1 MLYIVKSS
9 LRSVVAMF
17 TGKLRQ
23 VRLTFELLMGNVEH
37 DGTWCNQNSSTTN
50 NNGGRR
56 EIQFEREIVQRLR
69 LATVSVVTAPS
80 G

>member
-1 MLYIVKSS
+1 MLYNVKSS
-9 LRSVVAMF
+9 LRAVVAMF